1 MPVIQTPKPIDKPI
15 KIRPDSF
22 TQRLSKAY
30 LMNHT
35 LASRMENSPNF
46 PKKFPPKKSS
56 HSGLLFLGS
65 VSKVDEGLTNAVEA
79 ASFGSR
85 SV

>member
-1 MPVIQTPKPIDKPI
+1 
-15 KIRPDSF
+15 
-22 TQRLSKAY
+22 
-30 LMNHT
+30 MNHT
-35 LASRMENSPNF
+35 LASRMENNPSF

-65 VSKVDEGLTNAVEA
+65 DSEVGEGLTNAVETV
-79 ASFGSR
+79 SFGSI

>member
-1 MPVIQTPKPIDKPI
+1 
-15 KIRPDSF
+15 
-22 TQRLSKAY
+22 
-30 LMNHT
+30 MNHT
-35 LASRMENSPNF
+35 LASRMENSPSF

-65 VSKVDEGLTNAVEA
+65 VSEVDEGLTNAVEA